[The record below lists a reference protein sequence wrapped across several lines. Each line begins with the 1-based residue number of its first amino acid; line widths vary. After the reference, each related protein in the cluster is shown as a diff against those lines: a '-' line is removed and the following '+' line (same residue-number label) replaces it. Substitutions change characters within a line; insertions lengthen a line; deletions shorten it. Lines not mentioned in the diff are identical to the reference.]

1 MDIFSQNSRPSF
13 SSSSYQH
20 GFHDS
25 FSAGGGVPLTAVR
38 LPSFMH
44 GHQNTEQPTT
54 HNHRAADNGAADN
67 GDDHAR
73 PAYHKKPHQIGH
85 HPHLSREGK
94 DTSKQHTY

>member
-44 GHQNTEQPTT
+44 GHQNTEQPTA
-54 HNHRAADNGAADN
+54 HNHHAADNSAADN
-67 GDDHAR
+67 GDENAR
-73 PAYHKKPHQIGH
+73 LPEHKKPHHSVHLPH
-85 HPHLSREGK
+85 HSKSGKQPIQERPH
-94 DTSKQHTY
+94 